1 MQNLS
6 AISIQLQ
13 ICLVSKVLL
22 KIDVK
27 IFSAGIVSLYLWV
40 RCYLLV
46 GNIISKHELS
56 KA

>member
-22 KIDVK
+22 KTDVK
-27 IFSAGIVSLYLWV
+27 IFQLA
-40 RCYLLV
+40 
-46 GNIISKHELS
+46 
-56 KA
+56 